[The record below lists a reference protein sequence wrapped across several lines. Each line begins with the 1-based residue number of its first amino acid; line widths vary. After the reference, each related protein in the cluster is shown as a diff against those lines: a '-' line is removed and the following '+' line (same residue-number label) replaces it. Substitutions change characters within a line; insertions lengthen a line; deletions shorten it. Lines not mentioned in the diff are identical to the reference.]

1 MNVYEFE
8 YPYAKPPLSLNY
20 RMHHMQAAK
29 LTKEIRG
36 LTHAK
41 TRHLPDMAR
50 CQVELIWYVNTRV
63 RRDNENPVPTMK
75 AMCDGLVDSEIV
87 PDDTAEWMVKL
98 MPEIIYRP
106 KKDGLACM
114 VLRVTELPAEAG
126 GKETH

>member
-1 MNVYEFE
+1 MTSWEFIFP
-8 YPYAKPPLSLNY
+8 YPKPPLSLNY
-20 RMHHMQAAK
+20 RMHHMQAAN

-36 LTHAK
+36 LTHAM
-41 TRHLPDMAR
+41 TRHLPDMGR

-106 KKDGLACM
+106 KKDGAACLA
-114 VLRVTELPAEAG
+114 LRVTDITE
-126 GKETH
+126 KENE